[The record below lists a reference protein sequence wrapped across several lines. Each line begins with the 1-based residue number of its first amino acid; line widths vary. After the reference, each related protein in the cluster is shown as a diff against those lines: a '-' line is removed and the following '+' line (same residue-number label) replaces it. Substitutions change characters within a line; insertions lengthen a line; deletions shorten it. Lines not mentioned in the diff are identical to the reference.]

1 MTSRRAALAIAAAGV
16 ITVVAGDGAR
26 REAQAG
32 GRPTAMHRLR
42 ARPSAIPPAKPAHS
56 FGPSHAL
63 TGGKGP
69 LGSVISTGSA
79 AVALTFDD
87 GPDPVTTPQ
96 LLDLLGQHHI
106 KATFN
111 LVGWRA
117 RDNAPV
123 VRRMG
128 AEGHTICNHSWQ
140 HLMDL
145 GKRPLAYQK
154 WDLSQTTEMI
164 NRAAPDSPVRYMRA
178 PGGNFTPRLVDLIR
192 QFGMS
197 PLFWNV
203 DPRDWDSAHYGSGP
217 PMVSHI
223 VSSVQ
228 AQVKPGRIV
237 LSHDCKHPDTIA
249 AYATLLPWLK
259 ARYTL
264 IALPT

>member
-1 MTSRRAALAIAAAGV
+1 MTSRRRALAIAAAGV
-16 ITVVAGDGAR
+16 ITTVTGCGDRAR
-26 REAQAG
+26 
-32 GRPTAMHRLR
+32 PAMHRL
-42 ARPSAIPPAKPAHS
+42 AGHPSPAPSPTHT

-63 TGGKGP
+63 THGNGP
-69 LGSVISTGSA
+69 LGSVTSTGSA

-87 GPDPVTTPQ
+87 GPDPVTTPA
-96 LLDLLGQHHI
+96 LLDLLSQYQI

-117 RDNAPV
+117 RDNAAV
-123 VRRMG
+123 VHRMG

-145 GKRPLAYQK
+145 GKRPVAYQK
-154 WDLSQTTEMI
+154 WDLASTTAAI
-164 NRAAPDSPVRYMRA
+164 NKAAPDSPVRYMRA
-178 PGGNFTPRLVDLIR
+178 PGGNFTPQLVDLIHGS
-192 QFGMS
+192 GMT
-197 PLFWNV
+197 PLYWDV
-203 DPRDWDSAHYGSGP
+203 DPRDWDAAHFGRGP
-217 PMVSHI
+217 AMVSHI

-228 AQVKPGRIV
+228 AHVKPGRIV
-237 LSHDCKHPDTIA
+237 LSHDCKHPDTVI

>member
-1 MTSRRAALAIAAAGV
+1 MTTRRRALAIAAAGV
-16 ITVVAGDGAR
+16 ITTVTGCGD
-26 REAQAG
+26 QS
-32 GRPTAMHRLR
+32 RPDVLHRL
-42 ARPSAIPPAKPAHS
+42 AAHPSPSASPSPTHS

-63 TGGKGP
+63 TRGDGP
-69 LGSVISTGSA
+69 LGSVTQTGSD

-87 GPDPVTTPQ
+87 GPDPVTTPA
-96 LLDLLGQHHI
+96 LLDLLGQYNI

-128 AEGHTICNHSWQ
+128 AEGHTVCNHSWQ

-145 GKRPLAYQK
+145 GKHPLSYQK
-154 WDLSQTTEMI
+154 WDLTNTTAAI

-178 PGGNFTPRLVDLIR
+178 PGGNFTPQLIDLIHEL
-192 QFGMS
+192 GMS
-197 PLFWNV
+197 PLYWDV
-203 DPRDWDSAHYGSGP
+203 DPRDWDSAHFGHGP
-217 PMVSHI
+217 SMVSHI

-228 AQVKPGRIV
+228 AHVKPGRIV
-237 LSHDCKHPDTIA
+237 LSHDCKHPDTIT

-259 ARYTL
+259 DRYRL
-264 IALPT
+264 ISLPV